1 MMTAVIAVSCMFR
14 FKCAQHQVQIAN
26 IIQIF
31 KRNLNIPIFR
41 QTDDIFQS
49 FHAKIIYAMPVVR
62 QMNDHRW
69 DIVLITIH
77 YALTISLKN
86 ALSLQVIHGQAVL
99 FLHGSVNIFYIKSCI
114 PCQMNIF
121 LISAASAKLVAPP

>member
-31 KRNLNIPIFR
+31 KRNLNIPVFR
-41 QTDDIFQS
+41 QADDIFQS
-49 FHAKIIYAMPVVR
+49 FHAQIIYAMPVVR

-77 YALTISLKN
+77 YALTISLKTRSPSR
-86 ALSLQVIHGQAVL
+86 LSMDKQ
-99 FLHGSVNIFYIKSCI
+99 FCSCTG
-114 PCQMNIF
+114 
-121 LISAASAKLVAPP
+121 A